1 MSCCGTDAA
10 LATFDPDADAILA
23 ESRAEANGLRRTMLS
38 VPGVMCGSC
47 VQKVETALRSLP
59 EIGRAHV

>member
-47 VQKVETALRSLP
+47 VQKVERSEEHTSELQT
-59 EIGRAHV
+59 H